1 MGLTFVLVMAVVAL
15 FFAVT
20 AVLMLRWLGKREPY
34 SNFIKLRT
42 RRKLTFIRL
51 LMGDDR
57 VPTYVKIIPI
67 LLLIY
72 LTSPIDLVPDF
83 IPVLGYLDDIVI
95 ALLALA
101 LIIRLTSG
109 PVVLDLLQRAQL
121 EDAPAQPKNKN
132 KLEPQAKGR

>member
-1 MGLTFVLVMAVVAL
+1 MGWTLVLVMGIVAGG
-15 FFAVT
+15 FALT

-42 RRKLTFIRL
+42 RRKLTFVRL
-51 LMGDDR
+51 MMGDDR
-57 VPTYVKIIPI
+57 VPMYVKIIPV
-67 LLLIY
+67 LLLLY

-83 IPVLGYLDDIVI
+83 IPVLGYLDDVVI

-109 PVVLDLLQRAQL
+109 PVVMDLLQRAQL
-121 EDAPAQPKNKN
+121 SDAASQPEKTM
-132 KLEPQAKGR
+132 EPQAEGR

>member
-1 MGLTFVLVMAVVAL
+1 MGWILVLLMVVVSLVFAL
-15 FFAVT
+15 T

-42 RRKLTFIRL
+42 RRKLTFVRL
-51 LMGDDR
+51 MMRDDR
-57 VPTYVKIIPI
+57 VPLYVKIIPV

-83 IPVLGYLDDIVI
+83 IPVLGYLDDVVI

-109 PVVLDLLQRAQL
+109 PVVLDLLQQARMA
-121 EDAPAQPKNKN
+121 DANS
-132 KLEPQAKGR
+132 

>member
-1 MGLTFVLVMAVVAL
+1 MGWTLLLVMVVLSVGFAL
-15 FFAVT
+15 T

-42 RRKLTFIRL
+42 RRKLTFVRL
-51 LMGDDR
+51 MMSDDR
-57 VPTYVKIIPI
+57 VPMYVKIIPV
-67 LLLIY
+67 LLLVY

-83 IPVLGYLDDIVI
+83 IPVLGYMDDVVI

-109 PVVLDLLQRAQL
+109 PVVQDLLQRAAL
-121 EDAPAQPKNKN
+121 ADAPA
-132 KLEPQAKGR
+132 

>member
-1 MGLTFVLVMAVVAL
+1 MGWTLVLVMGIVAGG
-15 FFAVT
+15 FALT

-42 RRKLTFIRL
+42 RRKLTFVRL
-51 LMGDDR
+51 MMGDDR
-57 VPTYVKIIPI
+57 VPTYVKLIPI
-67 LLLIY
+67 LLLLY

-83 IPVLGYLDDIVI
+83 IPVLGYLDDVVI

-109 PVVLDLLQRAQL
+109 PVVLDLLQRASL
-121 EDAPAQPKNKN
+121 ADAAS
-132 KLEPQAKGR
+132 

>member
-1 MGLTFVLVMAVVAL
+1 VGWTLVLVMGVVAGG
-15 FFAVT
+15 FALT

-42 RRKLTFIRL
+42 RRKLTFVRL
-51 LMGDDR
+51 MMGDDR
-57 VPTYVKIIPI
+57 VPVYVKLIPI
-67 LLLIY
+67 LLLLY

-83 IPVLGYLDDIVI
+83 IPVLGYLDDVVI

-109 PVVLDLLQRAQL
+109 PVVLDLLHRAQL
-121 EDAPAQPKNKN
+121 ADAPA
-132 KLEPQAKGR
+132 

>member
-1 MGLTFVLVMAVVAL
+1 MGWTLVLVMAVVAL
-15 FFAVT
+15 FFALT

-42 RRKLTFIRL
+42 RRKLTFVRL
-51 LMGDDR
+51 MMGDHR
-57 VPTYVKIIPI
+57 VPMYVTIIPV
-67 LLLIY
+67 LLLVY

-83 IPVLGYLDDIVI
+83 IPVLGYMDDVVI

-109 PVVLDLLQRAQL
+109 PVVQDLLQRAAL
-121 EDAPAQPKNKN
+121 ADAPA
-132 KLEPQAKGR
+132 

>member
-1 MGLTFVLVMAVVAL
+1 MGWTLVLVMVVVAL
-15 FFAVT
+15 AFALT

-42 RRKLTFIRL
+42 RRKLTFVRL
-51 LMGDDR
+51 MMGDDR
-57 VPTYVKIIPI
+57 VPLYVKIIPV

-72 LTSPIDLVPDF
+72 LTSPIDFVPDF
-83 IPVLGYLDDIVI
+83 IPVLGYMDDVVI

-121 EDAPAQPKNKN
+121 ADAVSQP
-132 KLEPQAKGR
+132 E

>member
-1 MGLTFVLVMAVVAL
+1 MGLTLVLVMAVVSGLFAL
-15 FFAVT
+15 T

-42 RRKLTFIRL
+42 RRKLTFVRL
-51 LMGDDR
+51 MMGDDR
-57 VPTYVKIIPI
+57 VPMYVKFIPV
-67 LLLIY
+67 LLLLY

-83 IPVLGYLDDIVI
+83 IPVLGYLDDVVI

-101 LIIRLTSG
+101 LIIKLTSG

-121 EDAPAQPKNKN
+121 VDATS
-132 KLEPQAKGR
+132 

>member
-1 MGLTFVLVMAVVAL
+1 MGGTLVLVMVVVAGG
-15 FFAVT
+15 FALT

-42 RRKLTFIRL
+42 RRKLTFVRMM
-51 LMGDDR
+51 MGDDR
-57 VPTYVKIIPI
+57 VPIYVKIIPV
-67 LLLIY
+67 LLLVY
-72 LTSPIDLVPDF
+72 LISPIDQVPDF
-83 IPVLGYLDDIVI
+83 IPVLGYMDDVVI

-121 EDAPAQPKNKN
+121 ADAPA
-132 KLEPQAKGR
+132 

>member
-1 MGLTFVLVMAVVAL
+1 MGGTLVLVMVVVAGG
-15 FFAVT
+15 FALT

-42 RRKLTFIRL
+42 RRKLTFVRMM
-51 LMGDDR
+51 MGDHR
-57 VPTYVKIIPI
+57 VPIYVKIIPV
-67 LLLIY
+67 LLLVY

-83 IPVLGYLDDIVI
+83 IPVLGYMDDVVI

-121 EDAPAQPKNKN
+121 ADAPA
-132 KLEPQAKGR
+132 

>member
-1 MGLTFVLVMAVVAL
+1 MVSLFREQRRRCSVGLTLVLVMAVVSGLFAL
-15 FFAVT
+15 T

-42 RRKLTFIRL
+42 RRKLTFVRL
-51 LMGDDR
+51 MMGDDR
-57 VPTYVKIIPI
+57 VPMYVKFIPV
-67 LLLIY
+67 LLLLY

-83 IPVLGYLDDIVI
+83 IPVLGYLDDVVI

-101 LIIRLTSG
+101 LIIKLTSG

-121 EDAPAQPKNKN
+121 VDATS
-132 KLEPQAKGR
+132 

>member
-1 MGLTFVLVMAVVAL
+1 MGWTLVLVMGVVAGG
-15 FFAVT
+15 FALT

-42 RRKLTFIRL
+42 RRKLTFVRL
-51 LMGDDR
+51 MMGDDR
-57 VPTYVKIIPI
+57 VPMYVKIIPV
-67 LLLIY
+67 LLLVY

-83 IPVLGYLDDIVI
+83 IPVLGYMDDVVV

-109 PVVLDLLQRAQL
+109 PVVLDLLHRAQL
-121 EDAPAQPKNKN
+121 ADAAS
-132 KLEPQAKGR
+132 

>member
-1 MGLTFVLVMAVVAL
+1 MGWTLVLVMGVVSVGFAL
-15 FFAVT
+15 T

-42 RRKLTFIRL
+42 RRKLTFVRL
-51 LMGDDR
+51 MMGDDR
-57 VPTYVKIIPI
+57 VPMYVKLIPI
-67 LLLIY
+67 LLLLY

-83 IPVLGYLDDIVI
+83 IPVLGYLDDVVI

-121 EDAPAQPKNKN
+121 ADAPA
-132 KLEPQAKGR
+132 

>member
-1 MGLTFVLVMAVVAL
+1 MSWTLVLVMAVVAVG
-15 FFAVT
+15 FALA
-20 AVLMLRWLGKREPY
+20 AVLMLQWLGKREPY

-42 RRKLTFIRL
+42 RRKLTFVRL
-51 LMGDDR
+51 VMGDNR
-57 VPTYVKIIPI
+57 VPMYVKVIPV

-83 IPVLGYLDDIVI
+83 IPVLGYLDDVVI

-109 PVVLDLLQRAQL
+109 PVVVDLLQRAQL
-121 EDAPAQPKNKN
+121 ADAPA
-132 KLEPQAKGR
+132 

>member
-1 MGLTFVLVMAVVAL
+1 MGWTLVLLMVVVSLAFAL
-15 FFAVT
+15 T

-34 SNFIKLRT
+34 SSFIKLRT
-42 RRKLTFIRL
+42 RRKLTFVRL
-51 LMGDDR
+51 IMKDNR
-57 VPTYVKIIPI
+57 VPLYVKIIPV

-83 IPVLGYLDDIVI
+83 IPVLGYLDDVVI

-109 PVVLDLLQRAQL
+109 PVVLDLLQQARLA
-121 EDAPAQPKNKN
+121 DATS
-132 KLEPQAKGR
+132 

>member
-1 MGLTFVLVMAVVAL
+1 MGWTLVLVMGIVAGG
-15 FFAVT
+15 FALT

-42 RRKLTFIRL
+42 RRKLTFVRL
-51 LMGDDR
+51 MMGDDR
-57 VPTYVKIIPI
+57 VPMYVKLIPI
-67 LLLIY
+67 LLLLY

-83 IPVLGYLDDIVI
+83 IPVLGYLDDVVI

-121 EDAPAQPKNKN
+121 ADAAS
-132 KLEPQAKGR
+132 

>member
-1 MGLTFVLVMAVVAL
+1 MGWTLLLVMVVAAGG
-15 FFAVT
+15 FALT

-42 RRKLTFIRL
+42 RRKLTFVRL
-51 LMGDDR
+51 MMGDDH
-57 VPTYVKIIPI
+57 VPMYVKIIPV
-67 LLLIY
+67 LLLVY

-83 IPVLGYLDDIVI
+83 IPVLGYMDDVVI

-121 EDAPAQPKNKN
+121 ADAPA
-132 KLEPQAKGR
+132 

>member
-1 MGLTFVLVMAVVAL
+1 MGWTLVLLMVVVSLAFAL
-15 FFAVT
+15 T

-42 RRKLTFIRL
+42 RRKLTFVRL
-51 LMGDDR
+51 IMKDNR
-57 VPTYVKIIPI
+57 VPLYVKIIPV

-83 IPVLGYLDDIVI
+83 IPVLGYLDDVVI

-109 PVVLDLLQRAQL
+109 PVVLDLLQQARLA
-121 EDAPAQPKNKN
+121 DATS
-132 KLEPQAKGR
+132 

>member
-1 MGLTFVLVMAVVAL
+1 MGWTLVLVMVVLSVGFAL
-15 FFAVT
+15 A

-42 RRKLTFIRL
+42 RRKLTFVRL
-51 LMGDDR
+51 MMGDDR
-57 VPTYVKIIPI
+57 VPIYVKLIPI
-67 LLLIY
+67 LLLLY

-83 IPVLGYLDDIVI
+83 IPVLGYMDDVVI

-121 EDAPAQPKNKN
+121 ADAPS
-132 KLEPQAKGR
+132 

>member
-1 MGLTFVLVMAVVAL
+1 MGWTLVLVMVVLSVGFAL
-15 FFAVT
+15 S

-42 RRKLTFIRL
+42 RRKLTFVRL
-51 LMGDDR
+51 MMGDDR
-57 VPTYVKIIPI
+57 VPTYVKLIPV
-67 LLLIY
+67 LLLLY

-83 IPVLGYLDDIVI
+83 IPVLGYLDDVVI

-101 LIIRLTSG
+101 LIIKLTSG

-121 EDAPAQPKNKN
+121 ADAAS
-132 KLEPQAKGR
+132 

>member
-1 MGLTFVLVMAVVAL
+1 MGGTLVLVMVVVAGG
-15 FFAVT
+15 FALT

-42 RRKLTFIRL
+42 RRKLTFVRMM
-51 LMGDDR
+51 MGDDR
-57 VPTYVKIIPI
+57 VPIYVKIIPV
-67 LLLIY
+67 LLLVY

-83 IPVLGYLDDIVI
+83 IPVLGYMDDVVI

-101 LIIRLTSG
+101 LIIRRTSG

-121 EDAPAQPKNKN
+121 ADAPA
-132 KLEPQAKGR
+132 

>member
-1 MGLTFVLVMAVVAL
+1 MGWTLVLVMGIVAGG
-15 FFAVT
+15 FALT

-42 RRKLTFIRL
+42 RRKLTFVRL
-51 LMGDDR
+51 MMGDDR
-57 VPTYVKIIPI
+57 VPIYVKLIPI
-67 LLLIY
+67 SLLLY

-83 IPVLGYLDDIVI
+83 IPVLGYLDDVVI

-109 PVVLDLLQRAQL
+109 PVVLDLLHRAQL
-121 EDAPAQPKNKN
+121 ADAAS
-132 KLEPQAKGR
+132 